1 MKKIRILSVLTLLLT
16 VTMLFTACGKGS
28 ASAVSSFD
36 KVLNPDYDV
45 SKEVVVTGKQ
55 IDALDGYLPLRYL
68 NNDSIL
74 PTFDLWGLEIFYNL
88 DAETGDMSYKVYSL
102 LNNKV
107 ILTLDASDVDY
118 DFDTQYY
125 DSYGLLIV
133 AETVYTE
140 AENPEDALE
149 ETTYYAYDAMGKEIA
164 KTDDKDGFDAPFTLG
179 DMVVFE
185 MVAYDVDDETGLF
198 TKEMEIPEY
207 VLIDDEDIYMEW
219 NDEYYYVK
227 TERSVFV
234 YDHSFNYVS
243 AWVAPSYVSV
253 HGIFV
258 LNNGDVMIQYAN
270 ELDEEAKEFDYYT
283 TQNRESVKYDLVT
296 LIMRAKNGNVKDV
309 DMKYIVSYVMTNQTL
324 YDEQDDNNMFNDSF
338 DNVAWVYPIV
348 NQRVDR
354 SAAAED
360 VVLMSDK
367 GKIKKSLKLVDG
379 QIADIPEKIADDV
392 YVVEML
398 HGGYALV
405 NLDGDVLKMINSGAD
420 MRLMGQY
427 LVSETK
433 IYDLN
438 LEVIYNLKENDA
450 TLLEEIDGVLFVQ
463 EGDEDEYTVYS
474 FCGGAKKTVYSY
486 SAEAE
491 ENDEFYTT
499 SMGYVL
505 IDSEGTH
512 TYYNANGKELLTTD
526 GWLQVL
532 NSAEDEILCAM
543 IPSLGEDWEAKY
555 YIFTK

>member
-1 MKKIRILSVLTLLLT
+1 
-16 VTMLFTACGKGS
+16 
-28 ASAVSSFD
+28 
-36 KVLNPDYDV
+36 
-45 SKEVVVTGKQ
+45 
-55 IDALDGYLPLRYL
+55 
-68 NNDSIL
+68 
-74 PTFDLWGLEIFYNL
+74 
-88 DAETGDMSYKVYSL
+88 
-102 LNNKV
+102 
-107 ILTLDASDVDY
+107 
-118 DFDTQYY
+118 
-125 DSYGLLIV
+125 
-133 AETVYTE
+133 
-140 AENPEDALE
+140 
-149 ETTYYAYDAMGKEIA
+149 
-164 KTDDKDGFDAPFTLG
+164 
-179 DMVVFE
+179 
-185 MVAYDVDDETGLF
+185 
-198 TKEMEIPEY
+198 
-207 VLIDDEDIYMEW
+207 
-219 NDEYYYVK
+219 
-227 TERSVFV
+227 
-234 YDHSFNYVS
+234 
-243 AWVAPSYVSV
+243 
-253 HGIFV
+253 
-258 LNNGDVMIQYAN
+258 MIQYAN